1 MPRRLMISCTEAGV
15 ASDKKHAA
23 YVSAIELLVFHN
35 TIKGTTAA
43 RQLPYEHI
51 PILTPN
57 LINSLRWDANPNWAQ
72 EENQYLTSTE

>member
-15 ASDKKHAA
+15 ASDKKHVA

-35 TIKGTTAA
+35 TIKGAA

-72 EENQYLTSTE
+72 AEKQYPTSTE